1 MDQANEPDL
10 LRRCREG
17 DERAFDD
24 LFRHHYAPAVRY
36 AARVSPSLDP
46 EDLTAEAFARIWAT
60 IRGGGGPEHAF
71 GQYLRTTIKNLAVNT
86 ATRSHEEPSDD
97 DHLDYW
103 LRREAQ
109 VAGDGFSAMMAEHEV
124 VAEAFETLPQ
134 RWRSVLWMID
144 VEGRRTS
151 DVAHRLGLSPN
162 GTAALTKRAR
172 AALGQAWL
180 TAHLD
185 ARGTHPECAWV
196 LDHVSGY
203 ARGTLSTTQHERVRR
218 HLDECDSCNRAAH
231 RVGHLATSLRI
242 VAIIAGGSLVGLVAA
257 RRPSRIAGLAAAAAV
272 IAVVAFVAGADV
284 VGTPVAVGQAPPTPP
299 APSRTPAAPTVG
311 PQGGPAPVGSAPS
324 TSTPGQPAAP
334 AAARTSPG
342 AATGTQ
348 PTQAPGGAGLP
359 SSAPTGTRPGAAPTG
374 TPTLPGTGPTAAPT
388 SPHTV
393 PAPSSTAPATP
404 DGASPAPQPTQPTQ
418 PTQTIVPGPRVLPSF
433 PEETP
438 SPTPRP
444 SQAHDTTEPTPTLPT
459 LPVDPEPAYP
469 TSSVPPGMVT
479 IKPPPWL
486 GPPTPAMEP
495 EPRDDESPEP
505 ASGPSEEASPEPSS
519 EGVSPKPSDEAT
531 ETPG

>member
-1 MDQANEPDL
+1 
-10 LRRCREG
+10 
-17 DERAFDD
+17 
-24 LFRHHYAPAVRY
+24 
-36 AARVSPSLDP
+36 
-46 EDLTAEAFARIWAT
+46 
-60 IRGGGGPEHAF
+60 
-71 GQYLRTTIKNLAVNT
+71 
-86 ATRSHEEPSDD
+86 
-97 DHLDYW
+97 
-103 LRREAQ
+103 
-109 VAGDGFSAMMAEHEV
+109 MMAEHEV

-284 VGTPVAVGQAPPTPP
+284 VGTPVAVGQAPPTLP

-359 SSAPTGTRPGAAPTG
+359 SSAPTGTRPGAAADTADTADADHRPRPARASVVPG
-374 TPTLPGTGPTAAPT
+374 GDAQPDAAALPGARHHRAHANPADPARRSGARLPDVVGSAGNGHHQAAAVAGSADTGHGART
-388 SPHTV
+388 SRRRIARAGFRAV
-393 PAPSSTAPATP
+393 RRGIA
-404 DGASPAPQPTQPTQ
+404 
-418 PTQTIVPGPRVLPSF
+418 
-433 PEETP
+433 
-438 SPTPRP
+438 
-444 SQAHDTTEPTPTLPT
+444 
-459 LPVDPEPAYP
+459 
-469 TSSVPPGMVT
+469 
-479 IKPPPWL
+479 
-486 GPPTPAMEP
+486 
-495 EPRDDESPEP
+495 
-505 ASGPSEEASPEPSS
+505 
-519 EGVSPKPSDEAT
+519 
-531 ETPG
+531 